1 MSLIRIYGNV
11 KSKRLD
17 DYGNVH
23 VSLDV
28 KESYVVNHINNIRN
42 LGDHKLRTDT
52 FMIKKKRPLSC
63 VNDYDLALSCSQ
75 NDRVVLC
82 AYELFDF
89 KDNPVNRY
97 DVVNFDVSYQ
107 TCPYI

>member
-1 MSLIRIYGNV
+1 MSLIRIYGDV

-23 VSLDV
+23 VSLNV
-28 KESYVVNHINNIRN
+28 KESYVVNHVNNVRN

-52 FMIKKKRPLSC
+52 FMIKKARPLSC

-75 NDRVVLC
+75 NDSVVLC
-82 AYELFDF
+82 AYELFDL
-89 KDNPVNRY
+89 KDNAVNKY
-97 DVVNFDVSYQ
+97 DVVYFNLY
-107 TCPYI
+107 